1 MISVDYKSTQVTNQD
16 AVGWS
21 ALKPYERGG
30 RLRIVSF
37 DYTVPTG
44 TIAIATVVSM
54 ATLPPGVMLLGG
66 KLDNTALGTGALAD
80 IGLRG
85 HDGNGNI
92 DDTSGATV
100 ADDADL
106 LGNDIDMAA
115 AGNDDFNHTAALNFL
130 YVTKK
135 EVDLVFTVVG
145 AVWAAAA
152 VVKGYLMYSE

>member
-1 MISVDYKSTQVTNQD
+1 
-16 AVGWS
+16 
-21 ALKPYERGG
+21 
-30 RLRIVSF
+30 
-37 DYTVPTG
+37 
-44 TIAIATVVSM
+44 
-54 ATLPPGVMLLGG
+54 
-66 KLDNTALGTGALAD
+66 
-80 IGLRG
+80 
-85 HDGNGNI
+85 
-92 DDTSGATV
+92 
-100 ADDADL
+100 L